1 MKQKIEWIA
10 LICAVTIFGIIV
22 YSLNL
27 GVIHHFDDLIYL
39 HISKIIEPGLTEV
52 LKVITMYAG
61 PVGIFGV
68 TVLLLIFMK
77 NKQHKKYMLI
87 NLALVFA
94 LNQTLKLIFYRERP
108 DINRLVEESGFSFPS
123 GHSMVAT
130 GFYGFLMYL
139 IYKNMKNEKIRNLAI
154 IGLTALILLI
164 GISRIYLGVHYAS
177 DVIGGFA
184 IALAYLIV
192 FVMLVKEKL

>member
-22 YSLNL
+22 YSLNI

-39 HISKIIEPGLTEV
+39 HIAKIINPGLTSF
-52 LKVITMYAG
+52 LKIITTYAG
-61 PVGIFGV
+61 PVGIFCI
-68 TVLLLIFMK
+68 TILLLVYLK

-87 NLALVFA
+87 NLVSVFV
-94 LNQTLKLIFYRERP
+94 LNQALKLIFYRERP

-130 GFYGFLMYL
+130 GFYGFLIYL
-139 IYKNMKNEKIRNLAI
+139 IYKNMKNEKLRNIAI
-154 IGLTALILLI
+154 IGLTVLILLI

>member
-22 YSLNL
+22 YALNI

-39 HISKIIEPGLTEV
+39 HISKIIEPGLTIF
-52 LKVITMYAG
+52 LKIITDYAG
-61 PVGIFGV
+61 PLGIVAV
-68 TVLLLIFMK
+68 TILLLIFMK

-87 NLALVFA
+87 NLASVFA
-94 LNQTLKLIFYRERP
+94 LNQTLKLIFFRERP
-108 DINRLVEESGFSFPS
+108 NINRIVEESGFSFPS

-130 GFYGFLMYL
+130 GFYGFLIYL
-139 IYKNMKNEKIRNLAI
+139 MYKNMKNEKLRNLAI
-154 IGLTALILLI
+154 IGLTTLILLI

>member
-22 YSLNL
+22 YSLNV

>member
-22 YSLNL
+22 YSLNI

-39 HISKIIEPGLTEV
+39 HISKIINPGLTMF
-52 LKVITMYAG
+52 LRIITDYAG
-61 PVGIFGV
+61 PVGILCV
-68 TVLLLIFMK
+68 TVLLLVFMK

-87 NLALVFA
+87 NLASVFV
-94 LNQTLKLIFYRERP
+94 LNQILKLMFYRERP

-139 IYKNMKNEKIRNLAI
+139 TYKNVKNEKIRNLVI
-154 IGLTALILLI
+154 IGLTTLILLI